1 MEGKLQKNV
10 RGSGFSPFCCRLG
23 QRFAVELSEPG
34 KLLYTLALPGL
45 VRNFG
50 KECNGTSERNGVHL
64 RHGATMMATTP
75 SGKNPEDPPEQL
87 GEAPSFEQTA
97 SRLEEI
103 VHLLEEGKIG
113 LDEALARYEE
123 GVGLLRKAYD
133 LLEKAQRRISLLSGV
148 DSAGNPILRP
158 IDDAAS
164 FSLERDA
171 TTPPSV
177 EAIREKASGRRG
189 RRPTGQDPL

>member
-1 MEGKLQKNV
+1 
-10 RGSGFSPFCCRLG
+10 
-23 QRFAVELSEPG
+23 
-34 KLLYTLALPGL
+34 
-45 VRNFG
+45 
-50 KECNGTSERNGVHL
+50 
-64 RHGATMMATTP
+64 MMATTP
-75 SGKNPEDPPEQL
+75 KGEIPEDPPEQL
-87 GEAPSFEQTA
+87 SEVPSFEQTV

-113 LDEALARYEE
+113 LDEALSRYEE
-123 GVGLLRKAYD
+123 GVGLLRKAYE

-171 TTPPSV
+171 AIPPSV
-177 EAIREKASGRRG
+177 AALREKTSGRRG
-189 RRPTGQDPL
+189 RRPAEQDPP